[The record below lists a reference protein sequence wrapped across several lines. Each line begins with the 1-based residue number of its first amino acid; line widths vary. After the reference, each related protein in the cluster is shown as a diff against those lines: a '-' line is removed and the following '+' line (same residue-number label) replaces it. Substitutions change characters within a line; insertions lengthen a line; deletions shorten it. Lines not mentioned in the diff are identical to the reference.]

1 MRESGPIAL
10 YVHVPFCATKCPY
23 CDFNTYASIEGLME
37 PYVGAL
43 GTELGFWGRA
53 LGSPAVSTVFFG
65 GGTPSYLRAG
75 QLGGLLQAI
84 RDGFGL
90 DPGAEITVEA
100 NPDDLSPEKLAEL
113 REGGINRL
121 SIGVQ
126 SFDDGLL
133 QTLGRRHSAD
143 EAAGAIRRAGKAG
156 FDNLSVDLMY
166 GLPDQTLVQWTD
178 SVERALDLGPQ
189 HISMYGLTL
198 EPGTP
203 MERAASANE
212 LPTPDPDLAADMY
225 LAAQEAM
232 ADRGFRHYEISNW
245 CLPGRES
252 RHNLTY
258 WRNEPFLGVGP
269 GAHSYLRGARFSVI
283 RSPREYSLKLSS
295 EPPVP
300 EDTSWLESLRS
311 LPFIDEINP
320 IGPSEEMAETMMM
333 GLRLDVGVADGK
345 FRDRFGKSLLD
356 AYGPIITETQGDGLL
371 EWAEQ
376 SDGPDDGMGRALRL
390 TPRGQLLGNEVFA
403 RFFVGVT

>member
-37 PYVGAL
+37 PYAEAL
-43 GTELGFWGRA
+43 RTELGFWGRA
-53 LGSPAVSTVFFG
+53 LGSPGVSTVFFG

-75 QLGGLLQAI
+75 QLSALLQAI
-84 RDGFGL
+84 EDGFTL
-90 DPGAEITVEA
+90 DPAAEITAEA
-100 NPDDLSPEKLAEL
+100 NPDDLSPEKLTEL
-113 REGGINRL
+113 RKCDINRL

-143 EAAGAIRRAGKAG
+143 EAAGAIRRASAAG
-156 FDNLSVDLMY
+156 FDNLSIDLMY
-166 GLPDQTLVQWTD
+166 GLPDQALVQWSD
-178 SVERALDLGPQ
+178 SIKRSLELAPQ

-203 MERAASANE
+203 MERAASAGA
-212 LPTPDPDLAADMY
+212 LPTPDPDVSADMY
-225 LAAQEAM
+225 LAAQEIM
-232 ADRGFRHYEISNW
+232 AERGFRHYEISNW

-258 WRNEPFLGVGP
+258 WRNDPFLGVGP

-283 RSPREYSLKLSS
+283 RSPREYALKLSS

-300 EDTSWLESLRS
+300 VAESWPECLRT
-311 LPFIDEINP
+311 LPFIDEINE

-333 GLRLDVGVADGK
+333 GLRLGVGVADQD
-345 FRDRFGKSLLD
+345 FRNRFGNSLED
-356 AYGPIITETQGDGLL
+356 AYGPVIAETRSDGLL
-371 EWAEQ
+371 EW
-376 SDGPDDGMGRALRL
+376 SDQADGRAGRALRL
-390 TPRGQLLGNEVFA
+390 TPRGRLLGNEVFT
-403 RFFVGVT
+403 RFFVDVI

>member
-1 MRESGPIAL
+1 MAL

-37 PYVGAL
+37 PYAEAL
-43 GTELGFWGRA
+43 RTELQFWGRA
-53 LGSPAVSTVFFG
+53 LDGPGVSTVFFG

-75 QLGGLLQAI
+75 QLAALLDAI
-84 RDGFGL
+84 REGFDM
-90 DPGAEITVEA
+90 DPAAEITAEA
-100 NPDDLSPEKLAEL
+100 NPDDLSPEKLDEL
-113 REGGINRL
+113 RECGINRL
-121 SIGVQ
+121 SMGVQ

-133 QTLGRRHSAD
+133 HTLGRRHSAD
-143 EAAGAIRRAGKAG
+143 EAAQAVRRATDAG

-166 GLPDQTLVQWTD
+166 GLPDQSLVQWTD
-178 SVERALDLGPQ
+178 SISRALDLGPQ

-225 LAAQEAM
+225 LAAQDIM
-232 ADRGFRHYEISNW
+232 AERGFRHYEISNW

-252 RHNLTY
+252 RHNMTY
-258 WRNEPFLGVGP
+258 WRNDPFLGVGP

-283 RSPREYSLKLSS
+283 RSPREYTLKLSG

-300 EDTSWLESLRS
+300 EDASWPDRLRS
-311 LPFIDEINP
+311 MPFVDEINP

-333 GLRLDVGVADGK
+333 GLRLDDGVSDEDFHA
-345 FRDRFGKSLLD
+345 RFGRSLGD
-356 AYGPIITETQGDGLL
+356 AYGPIIAETQSDGLL
-371 EWAEQ
+371 EWAERGNP
-376 SDGPDDGMGRALRL
+376 DGGPDGGTGLALRL
-390 TPRGQLLGNEVFA
+390 TPRGRLLGNEVFA
-403 RFFVGVT
+403 RFFADVT

>member
-37 PYVGAL
+37 PYAEAL
-43 GTELGFWGRA
+43 RTELGFWGRA
-53 LGSPAVSTVFFG
+53 LGSPGVSTVFFG

-75 QLGGLLQAI
+75 QLSALLQAI
-84 RDGFGL
+84 EDGFTL
-90 DPGAEITVEA
+90 DPAAEITAEA
-100 NPDDLSPEKLAEL
+100 NPDDLSPEKLTEL
-113 REGGINRL
+113 LGCGINRL

-133 QTLGRRHSAD
+133 HTLGRRHSAD
-143 EAAGAIRRAGKAG
+143 EAAQAVRLAGKAG

-166 GLPDQTLVQWTD
+166 GLPDQALDQWTD
-178 SVERALDLGPQ
+178 SVERALDLAPQ

-203 MERAASANE
+203 MEQLAGTGA

-225 LAAQEAM
+225 LAAQEIM
-232 ADRGFRHYEISNW
+232 AERGFSHYEISNW

-258 WRNEPFLGVGP
+258 WRNDPFLGVGP

-283 RSPREYSLKLSS
+283 RSPREYALKLSA

-300 EDTSWLESLRS
+300 VAESWPERLRT
-311 LPFIDEINP
+311 LPFIDEINE

-345 FRDRFGKSLLD
+345 FRDRFGNSLED
-356 AYGPIITETQGDGLL
+356 AYGPVIAETQGDGLL
-371 EWAEQ
+371 EW
-376 SDGPDDGMGRALRL
+376 SDQADGSGRALRL
-390 TPRGQLLGNEVFA
+390 TPRGRLLGNEVFA
-403 RFFVGVT
+403 RFFVGVA